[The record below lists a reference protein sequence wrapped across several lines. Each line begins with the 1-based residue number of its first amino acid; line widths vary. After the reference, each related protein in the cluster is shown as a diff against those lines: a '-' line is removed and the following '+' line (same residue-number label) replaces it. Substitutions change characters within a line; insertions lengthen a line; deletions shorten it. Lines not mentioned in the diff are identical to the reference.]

1 MADIKFHME
10 NVGFCENAYSILA
23 DYGLDKYEYLD
34 KGSTAI
40 IFGDSERVF
49 RLSSD
54 PSSHCLIAFA
64 NQIGGLSVPT
74 MYQDYGAIAILDD
87 IEGEQYYW
95 LGEFERMAPLD
106 IDSQLYKNFV
116 HWLSEVM
123 TGVNDDQLIFSECQ
137 QDLID
142 TLKQYLSGH
151 PFSNIAR
158 TLIQLTEWC
167 NGEMD
172 LDISNFMLRQSSGE
186 IVVVDP
192 SHGMSIDEKEWNRVF
207 RTECLDVVGK

>member
-1 MADIKFHME
+1 MHLETM
-10 NVGFCENAYSILA
+10 GFSENAYSILA

-34 KGSTAI
+34 NGSTAI

-74 MYQDYGAIAILDD
+74 MYQDYGAIAVLDD
-87 IEGEQYYW
+87 IEGEQFYW

-106 IDSQLYKNFV
+106 TDSKLYKNFD
-116 HWLSEVM
+116 HWLSEVVAES
-123 TGVNDDQLIFSECQ
+123 GDDHLIFAKHQ
-137 QDLID
+137 QDLIK
-142 TLKQYLSGH
+142 TLKSYLSGH

-167 NGEMD
+167 SGEMD
-172 LDISNFMLRQSSGE
+172 LDISNFMLRQSTGE

-192 SHGMSIDEKEWNRVF
+192 SHGMTVNEKEWNIVF
-207 RTECLDVVGK
+207 RTECLDVVGE